1 MERSSLRGRG
11 RDEEGFGEAGS
22 FLTLIAGAPD
32 GRGTLSYVSNCESDD
47 SISDWIHLFGD
58 MLSSMTDLGAD
69 LGDCS
74 ADAGP
79 ERPGGVFLGCG
90 MTMGGAEAARWARLE
105 SPCSRDT
112 DREGACWTT
121 VVMVKCAWGG
131 WTLITAAN
139 LSCKCAGRAG
149 LKMGRFLWT
158 RETLSAE
165 AMY

>member
-1 MERSSLRGRG
+1 M
-11 RDEEGFGEAGS
+11 
-22 FLTLIAGAPD
+22 I
-32 GRGTLSYVSNCESDD
+32 
-47 SISDWIHLFGD
+47 
-58 MLSSMTDLGAD
+58 DLGAD

-105 SPCSRDT
+105 RPWSRDT

-131 WTLITAAN
+131 RTLITAAN
-139 LSCKCAGRAG
+139 LSCKCRAGRIKDG
-149 LKMGRFLWT
+149 
-158 RETLSAE
+158 TLSVDSGDAIGGSDVLIDGPTGRE
-165 AMY
+165 SALSEWRIRASERAVLYYSAGGWKRRTGGTSKQ